1 MNNND
6 YISLTPIT
14 TFSFG
19 TTGFSLMHDFTSRM
33 HISTSQHQQ
42 PHTHIVTVPLGW
54 VVWG

>member
-6 YISLTPIT
+6 YISLTTIT
-14 TFSFG
+14 TFIFG

-33 HISTSQHQQ
+33 HIPTSQHQQ